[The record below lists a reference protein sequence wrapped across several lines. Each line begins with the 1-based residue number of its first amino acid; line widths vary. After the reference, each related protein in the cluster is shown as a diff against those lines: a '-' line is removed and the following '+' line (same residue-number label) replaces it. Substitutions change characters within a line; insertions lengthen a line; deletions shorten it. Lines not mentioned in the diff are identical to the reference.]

1 MRDPVMRA
9 TAAPRGVM
17 VAGGGASVATSDAL
31 RPQEWHEVTA
41 PPPELAS
48 AAGAIAGGFGAGALA
63 PGELRRLVEEL
74 AARTDLWQP
83 LVISDRRRRRYR
95 LLFEDPRLDVW
106 VLSWMP
112 GQKTGFHDHGA
123 SNVALTALQGTV
135 LEQQMRLGA
144 PSLERELVPGRLQQ
158 GPAGYIHSVAHAR
171 GEPAVTLHAYSPPLV
186 DVGQYRAGSAGELL
200 RERQHGRQELLDN
213 TLGA

>member
-1 MRDPVMRA
+1 MPRA
-9 TAAPRGVM
+9 EFTG
-17 VAGGGASVATSDAL
+17 DEL

-41 PPPELAS
+41 PPPELAT
-48 AAGAIAGGFGAGALA
+48 AAGALAAGFGAGTLA
-63 PGELRRLVEEL
+63 TGELRRLVEEL

-123 SNVALTALQGTV
+123 SNVVAHGSPGK
-135 LEQQMRLGA
+135 RSGA
-144 PSLERELVPGRLQQ
+144 ADAPRRGEHRTRARPG
-158 GPAGYIHSVAHAR
+158 GVPAGRRPATSTRSRMPAV
-171 GEPAVTLHAYSPPLV
+171 EPAVTLHAYSPPLV
-186 DVGQYRAGSAGELL
+186 DVGQYRAGPAGEVL